1 MDIDKYE
8 MGFFN
13 TQIVSA
19 VASLGFEQPDVDFT
33 NTSLYTVFSN
43 RCSPPAAVIPP
54 DAGEQLQTICV
65 AGNCPL
71 DGNAACGAYPNGG
84 PVEQPV
90 VANASLVGEL
100 VKGNETEA
108 APTAVWP
115 VHCKRDEGGRCEFAS
130 GSASAAPSGEAGNL
144 AATTMQ
150 PFRGGAVDVV
160 LLAIGMLV
168 AGAAGFFVV

>member
-1 MDIDKYE
+1 MDVDKYE

-13 TQIVSA
+13 KQIVDA

-33 NTSLYTVFSN
+33 NTSLDTVFSN

-54 DAGEQLQTICV
+54 DAGEQLQSICV

-90 VANASLVGEL
+90 VANASLVGEV
-100 VKGNETEA
+100 VKENETEA

-115 VHCKRDEGGRCEFAS
+115 VHCKRDEGGSCAFAT
-130 GSASAAPSGEAGNL
+130 GSAPAAPSGEAGNL
-144 AATTMQ
+144 ASTSMQ
-150 PFRGGAVDVV
+150 PLASGTVGVVV
-160 LLAIGMLV
+160 LAIVMLV
-168 AGAAGFFVV
+168 AGAAGFLVV